1 MEENNKKQRGFTLV
15 ELMIVVAIIG
25 MIAAIAIPKYNQS
38 RIQAVA
44 KNVLAQAKSVK
55 MVMLQFQSDN
65 GRLPNNL
72 AELIDGSAPN
82 AKVYMENA
90 KPILGM
96 DWALS
101 QKPFNA
107 STSGSGSSVNTYVL
121 TYSTVNSEE
130 ALATDLAGDRVKG
143 ATSGIVHVAPTA
155 GGTAGTFDVDIF
167 ITRNAAY

>member
-1 MEENNKKQRGFTLV
+1 MRGQEKKQRGFTLV

-55 MVMLQFQSDN
+55 LVMLQFQADN
-65 GRLPNNL
+65 GRFPTTI
-72 AELIDGSAPN
+72 AELTDGSAPN
-82 AKVYMENA
+82 GKVYMENA
-90 KPILGM
+90 KPILGVN
-96 DWALS
+96 WALS
-101 QKPFNA
+101 QKLFNA
-107 STSGSGSSVNTYVL
+107 STSAAATAVNTYVL
-121 TYSTVNSEE
+121 TYTGVNSEE
-130 ALATDLAGDRVKG
+130 TLATDIAADRVKG
-143 ATSGIVHVAPTA
+143 PTAGIVQVAPTA